1 MSHCPQEHH
10 GPALVL
16 QSSQSCKMSTKGLKS
31 FKHYGEEAALPL
43 PGTQQGWETSLL
55 RKLFP
60 DVDPLKQL
68 DLWVECTSGI
78 LPLRVS
84 RQL

>member
-1 MSHCPQEHH
+1 
-10 GPALVL
+10 
-16 QSSQSCKMSTKGLKS
+16 MSTKGLKS